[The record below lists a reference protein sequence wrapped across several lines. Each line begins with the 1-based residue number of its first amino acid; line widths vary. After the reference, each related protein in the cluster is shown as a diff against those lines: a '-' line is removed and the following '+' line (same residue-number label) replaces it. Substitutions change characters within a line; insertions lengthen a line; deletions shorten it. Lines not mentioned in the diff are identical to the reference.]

1 MNREKGYTYIHL
13 LFFMHNHVEFQII
26 DTGFQP
32 GQVYEKKQTGK
43 INRNIPDTELEYQGQ
58 KAKKRK
64 KGIV

>member
-1 MNREKGYTYIHL
+1 
-13 LFFMHNHVEFQII
+13 MHNHVEFQII